1 MRGGCGDKSCNIKT
15 SRLSLV
21 KHTEMAMTHLYS
33 QAIDVH
39 YKSETSGIVGL
50 KACLFIISQDKQNDL
65 YLDCPLS
72 DPNSGVFM
80 ENCSQFDW
88 WNPKMSK
95 MEPKNSNCAGSQLW
109 PSMLVLF
116 LQKKLRKQEK
126 VREVLFKIKK
136 EKKIHWNL
144 NEGLE
149 SIIPFINTCK
159 LWEN

>member
-1 MRGGCGDKSCNIKT
+1 
-15 SRLSLV
+15 
-21 KHTEMAMTHLYS
+21 MAMTHLYS

-39 YKSETSGIVGL
+39 YKSETSCIVVL
-50 KACLFIISQDKQNDL
+50 KACLFIISQDKENDL
-65 YLDCPLS
+65 YLVCPLS

-95 MEPKNSNCAGSQLW
+95 MEPKISNCAGSQLW

-116 LQKKLRKQEK
+116 LQKKLRKQVK

-136 EKKIHWNL
+136 EEKNIEIWMKVRNLLSAFLTRANCEKIKWFSHNEANRCLSPFWNKY
-144 NEGLE
+144 
-149 SIIPFINTCK
+149 S
-159 LWEN
+159 